1 MCKSLCLLL
10 VYHVSPSSSI
20 REQRVSSLFSTLINT
35 PNAPSVVV
43 KEISR
48 ILVRIAASTA
58 DADLGEA
65 ESETREE
72 TIRVARSLL
81 FLVHQRHLELL
92 RGVADDVLSEVG
104 VNAGESNMGKNGRKK
119 TASELLASFSLVS
132 AALAVGI
139 FVTETA

>member
-1 MCKSLCLLL
+1 M
-10 VYHVSPSSSI
+10 
-20 REQRVSSLFSTLINT
+20 
-35 PNAPSVVV
+35 VV

-48 ILVRIAASTA
+48 ILVRIAASTP

-81 FLVHQRHLELL
+81 SLVHQRHLELL

-104 VNAGESNMGKNGRKK
+104 VNGRKK

-132 AALAVGI
+132 AALAIGI
-139 FVTETA
+139 FVTETG